1 MCSPAST
8 KKPPEA
14 IIFRASFV
22 YNYLA
27 VRVHLLSKI
36 TLAALQEVLNIL
48 ICSQL
53 QRRSQECLMPTSA
66 LQAGCA
72 LVKHV

>member
-1 MCSPAST
+1 MCSPASI

-22 YNYLA
+22 YNYLV
-27 VRVHLLSKI
+27 VRVHLLSK
-36 TLAALQEVLNIL
+36 AALQEVLNIL

-53 QRRSQECLMPTSA
+53 QRRSLECVMPAST